1 MKKQKNKK
9 RNNNK
14 KKQAQRR
21 AATDRLAAK
30 LELTKTSFNFLC
42 FKNPNFR
49 SPEKHEI
56 LHRHAQWFVVT
67 IFKIS
72 KTKHKSLLFFS
83 DFQRFLVNRKWFRRP
98 FSDRHQKLFM
108 YVGGYQKYNAKCK
121 GRSDQQFLRNQATK
135 NTVLIFQSSKTPTS
149 GHRNNLKFCIDMR
162 NGLELLYLTF

>member
-1 MKKQKNKK
+1 MSGSGLPQITWQCYHLIYFRKKLEKEVEKDSIEKNFEFFQQGKIQ
-9 RNNNK
+9 
-14 KKQAQRR
+14 QAQRR

-56 LHRHAQWFVVT
+56 LHRHAQWFAVT

-98 FSDRHQKLFM
+98 FSDRHPKLIM
-108 YVGGYQKYNAKCK
+108 HVGDYQEHNAKSQ
-121 GRSDQQFLRNQATK
+121 GRSAQQFLRNTAIK
-135 NTVLIFQSSKTPTS
+135 YSV
-149 GHRNNLKFCIDMR
+149 
-162 NGLELLYLTF
+162 